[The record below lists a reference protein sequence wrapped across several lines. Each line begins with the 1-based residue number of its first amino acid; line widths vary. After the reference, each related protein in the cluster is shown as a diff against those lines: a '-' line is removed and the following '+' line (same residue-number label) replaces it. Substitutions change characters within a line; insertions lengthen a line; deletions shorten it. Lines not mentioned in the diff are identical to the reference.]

1 MKLHNPAVQ
10 GKTLA
15 AIALMLCISISL
27 ADEASRNKDPA
38 TLVVALA
45 SAQPTATKAET
56 PDTADKAVLDAV
68 AAISADNKLELDLRL
83 KSPKSLTLAE
93 Q

>member
-45 SAQPTATKAET
+45 PAQPTATKAET